1 MAPRA
6 KYKSYASREG
16 FGVLP
21 PIVAKPCFVRQRE
34 IAKGNRDDRTGPSAT
49 FLGDMAITVR
59 PITEDELDR
68 FITSVRVGVGGE
80 RGAGEDDRI
89 REVIGLDRTFA
100 AFDGERIVGTMGSYG
115 LTLSVP
121 GPADV
126 AAAGLTRV
134 TVASTHRRRGILNA
148 MMDVHF
154 EDAVANEEPVA
165 TLWASELAIYG
176 RYGYGVASATVGI
189 EMDSR
194 LANIAPPQ
202 DPDSL
207 LFYEA
212 DKAAP
217 ILAELHERI
226 RRQRPGHFARSTPW
240 WAYRTLADHPFM
252 RGGASPQ
259 RHVIASRDGEPVGYV
274 LYRQKSKWDEH
285 QLPIGT
291 TDVVELMGIDDQAE
305 HTLWSYVASIDL
317 FPNVSMWTQ
326 PIDSILPYL
335 AGNQRA
341 VVRKTNDGLMVRILD
356 VCQALS
362 ARRYDAPG
370 ALVLQV
376 TPAAIGSHS
385 IAGTYRLDVGLDGSA
400 TCEPSTA
407 NADIMLSTQALG
419 ALYLGHVDRGVLGAM
434 KQQDILSADRDAT
447 DQLQRCFGWPVAP
460 WCSEEF

>member
-1 MAPRA
+1 
-6 KYKSYASREG
+6 
-16 FGVLP
+16 
-21 PIVAKPCFVRQRE
+21 
-34 IAKGNRDDRTGPSAT
+34 
-49 FLGDMAITVR
+49 MAITIR
-59 PITEDELDR
+59 SITEDELER
-68 FITSVRVGVGGE
+68 YITSVRVGVGGE

-121 GPADV
+121 GPSDV

-134 TVASTHRRRGILNA
+134 TVASTHRRQGILNA

-154 EDAVANEEPVA
+154 EDAKAHNEPLA
-165 TLWASELAIYG
+165 ALWASEVAIYG
-176 RYGYGVASATVGI
+176 RYGYGVASATMGI

-194 LANIAPPQ
+194 LANIAPPE

-217 ILAELHERI
+217 ILAALHERV
-226 RRQRPGHFARSTPW
+226 RRQRPGQFARSTPW
-240 WAYRTLADHPFM
+240 WAFRTLADHPFM

-259 RHVIASRDGEPVGYV
+259 RHVVASRDGEPVGYV

-285 QLPIGT
+285 QLPVGT
-291 TDVVELMGIDDQAE
+291 TDVVELVGVDDHAE
-305 HTLWSYVASIDL
+305 HTLWSYIANIDL

-326 PIDSILPYL
+326 PIDSMLPHL

-341 VVRKTNDGLMVRILD
+341 VVRKINDGLMVRILD

-362 ARRYDAPG
+362 ARRYDADG

-376 TPAAIGSHS
+376 TQASAGSHS
-385 IAGTYRLDVGLDGSA
+385 VAGTYQLRIEKDGSA
-400 TCEPSTA
+400 SCEPSNA
-407 NADIMLSTQALG
+407 NADIVLSTQALG
-419 ALYLGHVDRGVLGAM
+419 ALYLGHVDRGVLAAM
-434 KQQDILSADRDAT
+434 KQQGMLSADHDAI
-447 DQLQRCFGWPVAP
+447 DRLQRCFGWPVGP